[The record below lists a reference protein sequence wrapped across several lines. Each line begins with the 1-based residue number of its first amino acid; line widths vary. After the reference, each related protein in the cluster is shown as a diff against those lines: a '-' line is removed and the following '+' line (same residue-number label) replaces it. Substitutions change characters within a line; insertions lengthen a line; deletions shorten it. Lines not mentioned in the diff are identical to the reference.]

1 MGSKVLVID
10 DERGIRWVVQ
20 QELTREGHEVVTAKD
35 GKDALKKLSET
46 SPDVALVDLCMPVM
60 DGFAF
65 MEEARYIDPDI
76 PMIAMSGCGTV
87 DDAVRIMRL
96 GASDLIQKPFAIERL
111 SDSIQKAL
119 TERRSGSAQPACDS
133 GRSVLN
139 RSAGTF
145 KQPSPEHLGGVII
158 GQNRKMREIFK
169 TVKRIARSSSTSVFI
184 QGESGTGKELIA
196 RAIHFTSSRR
206 DKRFTAINC
215 AALTETLLES
225 ELFGY
230 EKGAF
235 TGAATT
241 GKPGLFEVTDGGT
254 MFLDEIA
261 EMSVEL
267 QSKLLRVL
275 QERMF
280 KRVGGLK
287 DIPVDL
293 RIIASTN
300 RDLRKAVRSGS
311 FREDLFYRLN
321 VVPIL
326 VPPLRERADDI
337 PLLVNH
343 FLRQYSEAFGRSEID
358 GISPEATEEILAYD
372 WPGNVRE
379 LQNVIERAV
388 LLETSS
394 TITTRYLMLHGHRA
408 RAASSETLELADRSV
423 STMERQLIKK
433 VLEENLWQ
441 RTEAAK
447 VLGIHRTT
455 LANKIKEYGLDKKET
470 SGSRLQT
477 SGMPSAASARSL
489 RSGA

>member
-20 QELTREGHEVVTAKD
+20 QELIREGHEVVTAKD
-35 GKDALKKLSET
+35 GKDALEKLSET

-65 MEEARYIDPDI
+65 MKEARHLEPDL

-96 GASDLIQKPFAIERL
+96 GARDLIQKPFAIERL
-111 SDSIQKAL
+111 SESIQDAL
-119 TERRSGSAQPACDS
+119 AERRSGSAQTVS
-133 GRSVLN
+133 IKQSSVKNDNTDHWPL
-139 RSAGTF
+139 TTEF
-145 KQPSPEHLGGVII
+145 GGVII
-158 GQNRKMREIFK
+158 GQSRKMREVFN

-206 DKRFTAINC
+206 DKRFMAINC

-241 GKPGLFEVTDGGT
+241 GKPGLFEITDGGT

-275 QERMF
+275 QERTF
-280 KRVGGLK
+280 KRVGGLE

-300 RDLRKAVRSGS
+300 RDLRKAVAGGS

-321 VVPIL
+321 VVPIV
-326 VPPLRERADDI
+326 VPPLRERPDDV

-343 FLRQYSEAFGRSEID
+343 YLGQYNEAFCAGIED
-358 GISPEATEEILAYD
+358 ISPEATEELMSYD

-379 LQNVIERAV
+379 LKNVIERAV

-408 RAASSETLELADRSV
+408 RAANSETLELADRSV
-423 STMERQLIKK
+423 SSMERQLIKK
-433 VLEENLWQ
+433 VLEEKLWQ
-441 RTEAAK
+441 RAEAAK

-489 RSGA
+489 MSGA

>member
-1 MGSKVLVID
+1 MGSRVLVID

-20 QELTREGHEVVTAKD
+20 QELIREGHEVVTAKD
-35 GKDALKKLSET
+35 GKDALEKLAET
-46 SPDVALVDLCMPVM
+46 CPDVALVDLCMPVM

-65 MEEARYIDPDI
+65 MEKARNIDPSLQ
-76 PMIAMSGCGTV
+76 MIAMSGCGTI
-87 DDAVRIMRL
+87 DDAIRTMRL
-96 GASDLIQKPFAIERL
+96 GARDLIQKPFAIDRL
-111 SDSIQKAL
+111 SESIQEAL
-119 TERRSGSAQPACDS
+119 AERQQESSETIGSKQS
-133 GRSVLN
+133 SVKNDNADHWSL
-139 RSAGTF
+139 AA
-145 KQPSPEHLGGVII
+145 ECGGVII
-158 GQNRKMREIFK
+158 GGSRKMREVFN

-241 GKPGLFEVTDGGT
+241 GKPGLFEITDGGT

-275 QERMF
+275 QERTF
-280 KRVGGLK
+280 KRVGGIE
-287 DIPVDL
+287 DISVDL

-300 RDLRKAVRSGS
+300 RDLRKAVASGS

-321 VVPIL
+321 VVPIH
-326 VPPLRERADDI
+326 VPPLRERGDDV

-343 FLRQYSEAFGRSEID
+343 YLQHYNDAFSAGIEE
-358 GISPEATEEILAYD
+358 ISPEATEELMNYD

-379 LQNVIERAV
+379 LKNVIERAV

-394 TITTRYLMLHGHRA
+394 TITSRYLMLHGHRA
-408 RAASSETLELADRSV
+408 GAVNSETLELVDLSV
-423 STMERQLIKK
+423 SSMERQLIKK
-433 VLEENLWQ
+433 VLEENFWQ

-455 LANKIKEYGLDKKET
+455 LANKIKEYGLDKLPT
-470 SGSRLQT
+470 V
-477 SGMPSAASARSL
+477 ASAT
-489 RSGA
+489 A